1 MTTRAVVPTA
11 TWSALRAFSSS
22 TPAAYEHSSRPER
35 PRNPPSETL
44 FVGNVPWDA
53 TAADLQRIF
62 ADFGVIVGEVRV
74 PIGFDGRSRGFA
86 HVTYSDVASAQ
97 AAVSSASEEPLHLN
111 GRDLV
116 LDYASARSVSTKA
129 PVQPNNK
136 VYYTNFEQG
145 EAALRELLS
154 EHEADILSVYQLRD
168 GNTGAPLASGFVEFS
183 SVDVA
188 QSVIKQFNGQE
199 LDSGATL
206 SISYA
211 RPRKE
216 RTEGSSFSERRGGGA
231 RRGGGGGGGGGHYS
245 NRGYNSR
252 NDDY

>member
-1 MTTRAVVPTA
+1 M
-11 TWSALRAFSSS
+11 
-22 TPAAYEHSSRPER
+22 
-35 PRNPPSETL
+35 
-44 FVGNVPWDA
+44 
-53 TAADLQRIF
+53 
-62 ADFGVIVGEVRV
+62 
-74 PIGFDGRSRGFA
+74 
-86 HVTYSDVASAQ
+86 
-97 AAVSSASEEPLHLN
+97 
-111 GRDLV
+111 
-116 LDYASARSVSTKA
+116 
-129 PVQPNNK
+129 
-136 VYYTNFEQG
+136 
-145 EAALRELLS
+145 
-154 EHEADILSVYQLRD
+154 RD